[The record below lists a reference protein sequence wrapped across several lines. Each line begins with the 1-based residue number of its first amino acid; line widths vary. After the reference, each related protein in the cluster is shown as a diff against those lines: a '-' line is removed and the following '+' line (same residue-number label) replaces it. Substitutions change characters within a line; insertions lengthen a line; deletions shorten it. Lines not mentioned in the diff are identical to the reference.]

1 VPLTLAHPAA
11 VLPLRRSGMPMAA
24 LVIGSMVPDVPLF
37 MRWPSGYQVTHSYVG
52 VVTADLVGTL
62 VLLFAWNELFRDALV
77 DLAPRA
83 VRMRLPAR
91 WRLSLRQWLLA
102 PAAAVLGSATH
113 VVWDSFTHPGR
124 WGVLHVAW
132 LRADLGPLQVFK
144 WAQYASGVIGLA
156 VVLGALIAELRSRP
170 ATRAMTRRVLPSP
183 LLPLVVLAAAGY
195 GIVAGL
201 DRWGGGF
208 HAVAFHGVVRGIVA
222 LAAGTSITC
231 CAWLLVARSRP
242 A

>member
-1 VPLTLAHPAA
+1 
-11 VLPLRRSGMPMAA
+11 
-24 LVIGSMVPDVPLF
+24 
-37 MRWPSGYQVTHSYVG
+37 
-52 VVTADLVGTL
+52 
-62 VLLFAWNELFRDALV
+62 
-77 DLAPRA
+77 
-83 VRMRLPAR
+83 
-91 WRLSLRQWLLA
+91 
-102 PAAAVLGSATH
+102 
-113 VVWDSFTHPGR
+113 
-124 WGVLHVAW
+124 VLHVAW

-208 HAVAFHGVVRGIVA
+208 HAVAFHGVARGIVA